1 MELRD
6 YIKQGIIAAGCQKQ
20 LALRLG
26 VSSQQLTNAK
36 GHRAGIPNDA
46 AAKLAQLLKVS
57 EIDVIA
63 ASELATEHNE
73 EKRAF
78 WLSFA
83 NPAKTARV
91 AGIGAFL
98 AYVTNFVTS
107 HSPNLLIS
115 QSAEAY
121 ATVMRFVLCKI
132 HKKFYA
138 VRNFCKSA

>member
-1 MELRD
+1 MTLDD
-6 YIKQGIIAAGCQKQ
+6 YIKAGIFSAGGQKQ

-36 GHRAGIPNDA
+36 AHRAGIPNDVA
-46 AAKLAQLLKVS
+46 VKLAQIINVPAL
-57 EIDVIA
+57 DVIA
-63 ASELATEHNE
+63 ASELVTERNA
-73 EKRAF
+73 EKREF

-91 AGIGAFL
+91 AGITGFL

-107 HSPNLLIS
+107 SSPNPLIS

-121 ATVMRFVLCKI
+121 ATVMRFVLC
-132 HKKFYA
+132 
-138 VRNFCKSA
+138 